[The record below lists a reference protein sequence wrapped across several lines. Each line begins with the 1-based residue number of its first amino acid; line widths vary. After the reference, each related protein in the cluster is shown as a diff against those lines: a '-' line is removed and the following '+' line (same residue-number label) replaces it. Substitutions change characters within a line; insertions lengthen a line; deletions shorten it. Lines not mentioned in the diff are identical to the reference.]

1 MWTTWGPC
9 AVSCIDREVSL
20 IQGCPL
26 RGVSLWSG
34 VCFQCSVVWPLSAF
48 LARNH
53 VYGHGAIIL
62 CVCVEGVIKNAC
74 AFCIF
79 DPLPSHM

>member
-1 MWTTWGPC
+1 MPGYPYGLEF
-9 AVSCIDREVSL
+9 VFSR
-20 IQGCPL
+20 
-26 RGVSLWSG
+26 
-34 VCFQCSVVWPLSAF
+34 PLSAF

-62 CVCVEGVIKNAC
+62 CVCPEGVIRNAERTLAMSKLIAC